1 MPTILHIAQSSEG
14 GVATVVADLAGGQHA
29 VGDRVAVAC
38 LPGSRLA
45 RAAARTGA
53 QVLAWQAVGAPGRTV
68 PAEVAAVTR
77 IVRTVRPD
85 LVHLHSSKAGLAGR
99 LAVRGHLP
107 TVFQPHAW
115 SFFATG
121 PGPLYRATVCWE
133 RLAARWAHQVVCVS
147 EAERADGEA
156 AGVRARYAVVPNGV
170 DLDHFADAGPDER
183 RAARA
188 RLGVGAGTPLAVC
201 IGRLHRQKGQDVLL
215 AAWPGI
221 ARKVPDARL
230 ALVGDG
236 PNRALLRQR
245 APAGVVFAGDVADPR
260 DWYLAADL
268 VVLPSRWEGMA
279 LAPLEAMACAC
290 PVVVSDVPGA
300 REALPAGHAA
310 TGLVP
315 PEDPVALR
323 DAVAAL
329 LSDREACRALGRQAR
344 SHVCERHA
352 LSRVVDDIRAVYRE
366 AHRLWRTTAP

>member
-1 MPTILHIAQSSEG
+1 MPTILHVAQSSEG
-14 GVATVVADLAGGQHA
+14 GVATFVADLAGAQRAAGH
-29 VGDRVAVAC
+29 RVAVAC
-38 LPGSRLA
+38 VPDSRLA
-45 RAAARTGA
+45 HAAARAGA
-53 QVLAWQAVGAPGRTV
+53 DVIAWQAVGAPGRTV

-99 LAVRGHLP
+99 LALRGHLP

-121 PGPLYRATVCWE
+121 PGPLYRATVRWE

-156 AGVRARYAVVPNGV
+156 AGVRARCTVVPNGV
-170 DLDHFADAGPDER
+170 DLDHYRAAPVAER

-188 RLGVGAGTPLAVC
+188 RLGLDARTPLAVC

-215 AAWPGI
+215 EAWPGI
-221 ARKVPDARL
+221 ARTVPDARL

-236 PNRALLRQR
+236 PARDRLRQR
-245 APAGVVFAGDVADPR
+245 ATADVLFAGDVADPR

-310 TGLVP
+310 TNLVP
-315 PEDPVALR
+315 PEDPAALAG
-323 DAVAAL
+323 AVAAL
-329 LSDREACRALGRQAR
+329 LSDREACRTLGGQAR
-344 SHVCERHA
+344 THVCARHGFG
-352 LSRVVDDIRAVYRE
+352 RVVDDIRGVYRE
-366 AHRLWRTTAP
+366 AHRVWRTAAR